1 MFGLEGAG
9 YWVYKGNDLWWPVQ
23 DGDWSA
29 VYQTNDQVV
38 PSRRWEA
45 SRDGV
50 EDYRAFHVLSDEI
63 EKARK
68 AGHTVDADR
77 AQTLVGE
84 AVENVVAWQA
94 KTIDEITRQ
103 TRDYEID
110 FELLLDYRGRI
121 AQEIMRLRD
130 VLGEH

>member
-1 MFGLEGAG
+1 MCIR
-9 YWVYKGNDLWWPVQ
+9 D
-23 DGDWSA
+23 
-29 VYQTNDQVV
+29 
-38 PSRRWEA
+38 RRWEA

-50 EDYRAFHVLSDEI
+50 EDYRALHVLSDEI
-63 EKARK
+63 ERARK
-68 AGHTVDADR
+68 AGRTVDADS
-77 AQTLVGE
+77 AQLLSGE

-110 FELLLDYRGRI
+110 FKLLLDYRGRI

-130 VLGEH
+130 LLGED